1 VCMIFDSWIFMEM
14 ILPFLFV
21 FVSVFA
27 VLQKTNVLG
36 NNARVDALIG
46 LVIGLI
52 LIGFPMP
59 RDILVGI
66 MPWMAVGIAVI
77 FVFLVLWGF
86 VDGSSEVKGIPNSL
100 KYTLMGLIALFV
112 VAVVMIISGAGEILM
127 DSFSGDSEVWMNV
140 FMVLVIVGVVGV
152 ALKSGSGGG
161 TPPDH

>member
-1 VCMIFDSWIFMEM
+1 MCMIFDSWIFMEM

-52 LIGFPMP
+52 LIGFPTP

-86 VDGSSEVKGIPNSL
+86 VDGNSETKGIPSSL
-100 KYTLMGLIALFV
+100 KYTLMGVTALFV
-112 VAVVMIISGAGEILM
+112 VAVVMIISGAGGILI
-127 DSFSGDSEVWMNV
+127 DSFSGNSEIWMNV
-140 FMVLVIVGVVGV
+140 LMVLIIVGVVGV
-152 ALKSGSGGG
+152 ALKSGSGGV
-161 TPPDH
+161 TPQTQ